1 MTQCES
7 ILAWLEAGNSL
18 TKAQAF
24 SMGWGLSLNSRV
36 AELREQGHDIVCDTE
51 KINGKTVYFY
61 RLNSMVAYG

>member
-36 AELREQGHDIVCDTE
+36 AELRERGHDIVCHTH
-51 KINGKTVYFY
+51 KVGGKPVYFY
-61 RLNSMVAYG
+61 RLKAPWPW